1 MKLSQLAA
9 KPQLTV
15 FKIDDK
21 ETVKEF
27 GEPLEF
33 YSYDRQPLETFMKL
47 ANANHNDM
55 VSMIE
60 IVRKLILDEE
70 GKEIISNDTVLPS
83 HVMVKVISKVV
94 EKLGKS

>member
-9 KPQLTV
+9 KPQLVV

-27 GEPLEF
+27 GEALEF
-33 YSYDRQPLETFMKL
+33 YSYDRQPLDVFMKL
-47 ANANHNDM
+47 ANANHQDM
-55 VSMIE
+55 PSMIE
-60 IVRKLILDEE
+60 IVRKLILDEN
-70 GKEIISNDTVLPS
+70 GKEIIADDAMLPS
-83 HVMVKVISKVV
+83 HIMVKVISKVV